1 VSGEIEFLDL
11 EPAPDASAT
20 GGRTASGATAWSA
33 AALLGWTAAA
43 VLAVAA
49 SWQMVYQFPL
59 GTTDGTYGVDGWGR
73 PHVQQL
79 GEGFTAGHAGRF
91 GIVLCCAAA
100 LLILAAAWTLVE
112 QVRAL
117 RSGRTVRGRVA
128 SHLGLAATAL
138 CAGTAATVY
147 LDVRATADSL
157 ALERDPGYHGPAL
170 TYGPFLWCCLG
181 AVGCGLAGTIA
192 RLLATRT
199 PDRAGR

>member
-1 VSGEIEFLDL
+1 MSGEIEFLDL

-20 GGRTASGATAWSA
+20 GGRTASGAT
-33 AALLGWTAAA
+33 
-43 VLAVAA
+43 
-49 SWQMVYQFPL
+49 
-59 GTTDGTYGVDGWGR
+59 
-73 PHVQQL
+73 
-79 GEGFTAGHAGRF
+79 
-91 GIVLCCAAA
+91 
-100 LLILAAAWTLVE
+100 AAAWTLVE

-170 TYGPFLWCCLG
+170 TYGPFLWFCL
-181 AVGCGLAGTIA
+181 AAIACGLAGTLASLVAA
-192 RLLATRT
+192 RRSDVTRT
-199 PDRAGR
+199 